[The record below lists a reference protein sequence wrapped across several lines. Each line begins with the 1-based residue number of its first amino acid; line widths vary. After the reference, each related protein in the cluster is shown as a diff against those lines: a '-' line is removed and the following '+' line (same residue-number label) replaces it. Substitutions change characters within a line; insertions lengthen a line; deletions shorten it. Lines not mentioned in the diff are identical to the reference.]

1 MIISNI
7 SQQDGNMMEYDWKI
21 HILLQDDYK
30 SMYIQGLQL
39 GSHSFDTARP
49 STT

>member
-1 MIISNI
+1 
-7 SQQDGNMMEYDWKI
+7 MEYDWQI

-30 SMYIQGLQL
+30 SMCIQGLQL